1 MELYKEIEKQIKQNK
16 KVIIAIDGPSASGK
30 STLGSLL
37 QKKYDALLLHTDN
50 YFLPLEKK
58 TIDRLKESGGNVDFE
73 RMKSEI
79 MDNLNS
85 DYLKSD
91 YFNCLTNTIEER
103 EVLANKQVI
112 IIEGV
117 YSMHKAL
124 FSYYTLTVFLEIDST
139 LQRNRILARN
149 GEAILSR
156 FTNEWIPLENYYF
169 KTEDLKNKVD
179 LIIDLNLKKY
189 YSLK

>member
-1 MELYKEIEKQIKQNK
+1 LEAVADIFINAA
-16 KVIIAIDGPSASGK
+16 V
-30 STLGSLL
+30 STLGIGIV
-37 QKKYDALLLHTDN
+37 AV
-50 YFLPLEKK
+50 K
-58 TIDRLKESGGNVDFE
+58 TTNGDITMNAAGSITTAGGNVDFE